1 MIQDTIVAI
10 STATTPGAI
19 AIVRMSGDEA
29 VEFAN
34 QLLNKNLKNKESHTI
49 TYGHIIEPQTNQMID
64 EVLVSVFLSPKTYTT
79 EDIVEINCHGG
90 FVVAQRIVEL
100 LVSLGARLASPG
112 EFTQRAFIHGR
123 IDLVQAEAVNDLIM
137 AQSNQAAQL
146 AINTMSGALK
156 DVLETLMDDVLAMI
170 AHIEVNIDY
179 PEYDD
184 VHQLTT
190 SEIHPKT
197 KEWIKEAN
205 RLLELSKD
213 GQMIKEGIKTVILG
227 KPNVGK
233 SSLLNALLN
242 EEKAIVTPIAGTTRD
257 LVEGWVRLKNIPL
270 HLIDT
275 AGIQASEDIVEQI
288 GIQRTLASI
297 DSADLVILVLDAS
310 EQQDEKD
317 DDLLKLTEKKQ
328 RIIVYNKSDLVA
340 KEDVLQIS
348 ALNKDIHPLI
358 EEIESKFAKN
368 LLALNETV
376 LHNQRQ
382 IGLFTLAKNHM
393 EAARDAIDEGFE
405 TDMITIDLQLAYD
418 ALESILRGQEKTK
431 LIDEIFKRF
440 CLGK

>member
-1 MIQDTIVAI
+1 
-10 STATTPGAI
+10 
-19 AIVRMSGDEA
+19 
-29 VEFAN
+29 
-34 QLLNKNLKNKESHTI
+34 
-49 TYGHIIEPQTNQMID
+49 
-64 EVLVSVFLSPKTYTT
+64 
-79 EDIVEINCHGG
+79 
-90 FVVAQRIVEL
+90 
-100 LVSLGARLASPG
+100 
-112 EFTQRAFIHGR
+112 
-123 IDLVQAEAVNDLIM
+123 
-137 AQSNQAAQL
+137 
-146 AINTMSGALK
+146 
-156 DVLETLMDDVLAMI
+156 MDDVLAMI

-184 VHQLTT
+184 IHQLTT
-190 SEIHPKT
+190 TEIYPKT
-197 KEWIKEAN
+197 VEWIKEAN

-257 LVEGWVRLKNIPL
+257 LVEGWIRLKNIPL

-275 AGIQASEDIVEQI
+275 AGIQASEDIVEQM

-310 EQQDEKD
+310 EKQDEKD
-317 DDLLKLTEKKQ
+317 DTLLKLTEEKQ
-328 RIIVYNKSDLVA
+328 RIIVYNKSDLVS

-393 EAARDAIDEGFE
+393 NAAKEAIDQGFE
-405 TDMITIDLQLAYD
+405 TDVITIDLQQAYD
-418 ALESILRGQEKTK
+418 ALETILRGQEKTK

>member
-19 AIVRMSGDEA
+19 AIVRLSGVEA
-29 VEFAN
+29 IELAN
-34 QLLNKNLKNKESHTI
+34 QLMDKDLTKQGSHTI
-49 TYGHIIEPQTNQMID
+49 TYGHILEPQTKQVVD
-64 EVLVSVFLSPKTYTT
+64 EVLVSIFLAPKTYTT

-100 LVSLGARLASPG
+100 LISLGARLATPG

-156 DVLETLMDDVLAMI
+156 GVLETLMDDVLTMI

-190 SEIHPKT
+190 SEIYPKAI
-197 KEWIKEAN
+197 EWIKEAN
-205 RLLELSKD
+205 RLLELSQD

-257 LVEGWVRLKNIPL
+257 LVEGWVRLKHIPL

-275 AGIQASEDIVEQI
+275 AGIQSSEDIVEQI
-288 GIQRTLASI
+288 GIQRTLDSI

-310 EQQDEKD
+310 EIQDERD
-317 DDLLKLTEKKQ
+317 EMLLELTDAKE
-328 RIIVYNKSDLVA
+328 RIIVYNKSDLVRQ
-340 KEDVLQIS
+340 ENVLQIS

-358 EEIESKFAKN
+358 EEIEARFAKN
-368 LLALNETV
+368 LLASKETV
-376 LHNQRQ
+376 LNNQRQ

-393 EAARDAIDEGFE
+393 EAAKDAIENGFE
-405 TDMITIDLQLAYD
+405 TDVITIDLQQAYD
-418 ALESILRGQEKTK
+418 ALETILRGQEKTK

>member
-19 AIVRMSGDEA
+19 SIVRMSGAEA

-34 QLLNKNLKNKESHTI
+34 QLVNKDLTTKQSHTI
-49 TYGHIIEPQTNQMID
+49 TYGHVIDFKTNQVID
-64 EVLVSVFLSPKTYTT
+64 EVLVSLFLSPKTYTT

-100 LVSLGARLASPG
+100 LVSLGARLANPG

-137 AQSNQAAQL
+137 AQSNQAAQM

-156 DVLETLMDDVLAMI
+156 EVLETLMDDVLTMI

-190 SEIHPKT
+190 SEIYPKAI
-197 KEWIKEAN
+197 EWIKEAD
-205 RLLELSKD
+205 RLLELSND

-275 AGIQASEDIVEQI
+275 AGVQASEDVVEQI
-288 GIQRTLASI
+288 GIQRTLSSI
-297 DSADLVILVLDAS
+297 DSADLIILVLDAS
-310 EQQDEKD
+310 EEHNEKD
-317 DDLLKLTEKKQ
+317 DELLQLTQGKQ
-328 RIIVYNKSDLVA
+328 RIIVYNKSDLV
-340 KEDVLQIS
+340 KQENVLQIS

-358 EEIESKFAKN
+358 EEIESMFAKN
-368 LLALNETV
+368 LLALEETV

-393 EAARDAIDEGFE
+393 IAAKEAIEQGFE
-405 TDMITIDLQLAYD
+405 TDIITVDLQLAYD
-418 ALESILRGQEKTK
+418 ALETILRGQEKTK